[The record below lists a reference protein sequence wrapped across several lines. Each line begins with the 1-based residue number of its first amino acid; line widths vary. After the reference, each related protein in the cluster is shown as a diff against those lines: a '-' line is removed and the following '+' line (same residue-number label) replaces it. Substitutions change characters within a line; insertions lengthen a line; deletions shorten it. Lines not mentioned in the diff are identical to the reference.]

1 MRLILLFFA
10 VLLTF
15 CDLHAQRNFPV
26 KLNKKWGLINANGE
40 LVLDPVYDAIG
51 DFKQFGYA
59 VMQRNGGVGL
69 LNKYGEEMVPPRFDD
84 IKVLDS
90 TLVAAMERGEWM
102 VINLKG
108 DIVLEKGYSR
118 VQLWENGHLAYLL
131 KDKWGVVDKHGKT
144 VAFPMYDEI
153 YLEEGKYLLT
163 RRGDQMGL
171 LAENGKEILPN
182 IAKEIKIYSDSL
194 FFYRDGNTW
203 GAVNQNGKT
212 MIDPEFDSYRRLS
225 DGFIKLV
232 SNNRFSIYSVAC
244 SNIITDGDFDEYYSF
259 SRRYLIVKRKR
270 QLGLIDWCG
279 NRVLKPIY
287 AEIQSYDRGLFRVN
301 YQGKW
306 GVVRANDEP
315 LIHFG
320 YDYIAP
326 LRGRICVVRKSN
338 RFGLVNFKGEEVVK
352 PHFDRIELDGNQ
364 AKAYTKQEGGEE
376 MLTMLSFDEEGNLAD
391 NDTFTKHFQIKIG
404 GKNSRNSSD
413 DLNWDESN
421 YQLANFEWFYSP
433 QEDRWGLR
441 RLSDGNIQIEPKF
454 HYVQVERDLGFT
466 LVGIE
471 KYGKYEFE
479 RTTYRF
485 EMIYGLVNNE
495 VGLPV
500 TEVDFWNVS
509 FDDFRAGNPVARC
522 VFSNG
527 RHGLIDRI
535 GRVLLKDYAFIG
547 PFDQGVARMS
557 VSGKLSG
564 SMKSKRS
571 LGKLSDYL
579 NGLLSPNYMVDYTK
593 YDQLFRHEA
602 TLICEDCVWG
612 YLDTTAQTLISP
624 QYTFVQDFT
633 NDVGLVECD
642 DKWGMINK
650 KSEVLIP
657 CKYDGIQ
664 FLENT
669 NNQIVQVYV
678 QAPKY
683 GLIDTLGQLTVSAIY
698 DELGDFS
705 EGRLAVMRNGMW
717 GFVNS
722 NGLEVIPCRFR
733 EVRNFSEG
741 LAAVKLGNNWGFIDK
756 QGNVEVEFQY
766 SRAGNFSDGL
776 AWVYTDK
783 GVGFINATGDFEI
796 PADYDKAFDFSLGVA
811 RVVSK
816 GKYGL
821 IDRNGDNIL
830 RPKYGNIE
838 AFNQYG
844 LAIVRYGNDRI
855 RYGVINIQGEKITRT
870 DFVQIGPFR
879 EGLAM
884 VKDKDSYGFINLL
897 GDLVVPCIYSKASD
911 FSEGRAAVYYK
922 GDCGYINQTG
932 EKVVDFEF
940 SRCQDY
946 AEGKAIVYRGMRKA
960 GLIDDMGNFILEPSV
975 DRLLEFKEGRG
986 LVRDEKYR
994 FYYITEQANLYDG
1007 YYQRASEFKH
1017 GVAVVKMDGKWGII
1031 NQRGIEVIPPKYDK
1045 IESFKNG
1052 YAKVRIEGF
1061 SGLTNLKGELIAKPD
1076 YELISY
1082 AGDGLF
1088 RAEQGDK
1095 VGYFD
1100 MQGHWVWGLSK

>member
-1 MRLILLFFA
+1 MRQILLSIA
-10 VLLTF
+10 LLLAI
-15 CDLHAQRNFPV
+15 CDLYAQHHFPV
-26 KLNKKWGLINANGE
+26 KLDKKWGLIDSNGK

-59 VMQRNGGVGL
+59 VMQRKGGVGL
-69 LNKYGEEMVPPRFDD
+69 LNRSGKEIVPPNFDD
-84 IKVLDS
+84 IRVLDS
-90 TLVAAMERGEWM
+90 TLIAAMDRGEWM
-102 VINLKG
+102 VINLNG
-108 DIVLEKGYSR
+108 DIILEKGYSR
-118 VQLWENGHLAYLL
+118 VQLWANGHLAYLL
-131 KDKWGVVDKHGKT
+131 KDKWGVVDKNGRT
-144 VAFPMYDEI
+144 VAFPLYDEI
-153 YLEEGKYLLT
+153 YLEEDRYLLT

-171 LAENGKEILPN
+171 LAEDGREILYN
-182 IAKEIKIYSDSL
+182 IAKEIKILNDSI
-194 FFYRDGNTW
+194 FFYREGNSW
-203 GAVNQNGKT
+203 GAVDDKGRTLIEPKYDT
-212 MIDPEFDSYRRLS
+212 YRRLS

-232 SNNRFSIYSVAC
+232 SNNRFFIYSVAC
-244 SNIITDGDFDEYYSF
+244 SNIITDGDFDEYYAF
-259 SRRYLIVKRKR
+259 SRRYIIVKKKR
-270 QLGLIDWCG
+270 QLGLVDWCG
-279 NRVLKPIY
+279 NLVLQPIY
-287 AEIQSYDRGLFRVN
+287 AEIQSYERGLFRVN

-306 GVVRANDEP
+306 GVVKVNDEP
-315 LIHFG
+315 LINFD

-326 LRGRICVVRKSN
+326 LRGRVCVVRKAN
-338 RFGLVNFKGEEVVK
+338 KFGLVNFKGKEVVG
-352 PHFDRIELDGNQ
+352 PDFDRIELDGNQ
-364 AKAYTKQEGGEE
+364 AKAYTKQKGEEE
-376 MLTMLSFDEEGNLAD
+376 MLTLLSFDEEGNLTD

-404 GKNSRNSSD
+404 GKNGSND
-413 DLNWDESN
+413 PNENDWDESN
-421 YQLANFEWFYSP
+421 YQLEKFEWFYSP
-433 QEDRWGLR
+433 VEDRWGLR
-441 RLSDGNIQIEPKF
+441 RLSDGSIHIEPKF

-500 TEVDFWNVS
+500 TEVDFWDVR
-509 FDDFRAGNPVARC
+509 FDDFREGNPVARC

-527 RHGLIDRI
+527 RHGLIDGI

-547 PFDQGVARMS
+547 PFQQGVARMS
-557 VSGKLSG
+557 ISGKLSG
-564 SMKSKRS
+564 SMKSKKS

-602 TLICEDCVWG
+602 MVTCEDCSWG
-612 YLDTTAQTLISP
+612 YLDTTAHTVIAP
-624 QYTFVQDFT
+624 QYTFVENFT

-642 DKWGMINK
+642 DKWGMINRK
-650 KSEVLIP
+650 GDTLIP

-669 NNQIVQVYV
+669 NNQIVRVYV

-722 NGLEVIPCRFR
+722 DGLEVIPCRFR
-733 EVRNFSEG
+733 EVKNFSEG

-756 QGNVEVEFQY
+756 QGNVEIEFQY
-766 SRAGNFSDGL
+766 SRIGNFNDGK

-783 GVGFINATGDFEI
+783 GVGFVNREGGFDI
-796 PADYDKAFDFSLGVA
+796 PPKYEKAFDFCLGVA
-811 RVVSK
+811 RVVSN

-821 IDRNGDNIL
+821 IDKYGESVL
-830 RPKYGNIE
+830 RPRFGNID

-844 LAIVRYGNDRI
+844 LAIVRYGNERI
-855 RYGVINIQGEKITRT
+855 RYGVINLKGEKVTRT

-884 VKDKDSYGFINLL
+884 VKDKDGYGYINQK
-897 GDLVVPCIYSKASD
+897 GDLVVPCIYSKASP
-911 FSEGRAAVYYK
+911 FSEGKAAVYYQ
-922 GDCGYINQTG
+922 GDCGYISKEG
-932 EKVVDFEF
+932 EKVINFEF
-940 SRCQDY
+940 SRCQDFD
-946 AEGKAIVYRGMRKA
+946 EGKAVVYRGIRKA
-960 GLIDDMGNFILEPSV
+960 GIIDELGNYILEPSV
-975 DRLLEFKEGRG
+975 DRLLQFKEGRG

-1045 IESFKNG
+1045 IEGFKNG

-1082 AGDGLF
+1082 AGEGLF

-1100 MQGHWVWGLSK
+1100 MEGNWVWGLTK